1 MLQLISKHGVQVA
14 AQLRGARELPWEGGR
29 AIDCGYMSMLRA
41 MRGPV
46 LRLLHRDAAG
56 RLSLDAFCNMCD
68 DIFATRTM
76 HAVDSGSAGDEVH
89 DSIIAV

>member
-1 MLQLISKHGVQVA
+1 MKVCGEVQVA

-29 AIDCGYMSMLRA
+29 AIDGGYMSKLRA

-46 LRLLHRDAAG
+46 LRLLHRDAGG
-56 RLSLDAFCNMCD
+56 RLSLEAFCNMCD

-76 HAVDSGSAGDEVH
+76 HAADGSDAMDEMQ
-89 DSIIAV
+89 DNLTRS